1 MDSERLSSEISYR
14 AVRSSGAGGQHVNK
28 VSTKVE
34 LVFDVVNSQL
44 LTQNQKEKLLEKLK
58 TRITKSGLLILR
70 CDATRSQAKNRE
82 IVMERFIALVKE
94 ALKPVKKRKKTKPT
108 KASVERRLKEK
119 RKQSEKK
126 EYRKNKPGD

>member
-1 MDSERLSSEISYR
+1 MDPAQLYTEISYK

-34 LVFDVVNSQL
+34 LVFDVANSQL
-44 LTQNQKEKLLEKLK
+44 LSENQKGILLEKLK
-58 TRITKSGLLILR
+58 TRITKNGLLILR

-82 IVMERFIALVKE
+82 IALERFISLVKE
-94 ALKPVKKRKKTKPT
+94 ALKPVKKRKRTKPT
-108 KASVERRLKEK
+108 KASVDRRLNEK

-126 EYRKNKPGD
+126 ESRKNKPEE